1 MLDRLTQDTRLLR
14 LTAPAQ
20 LLAECVRGEEA
31 IGKPYSFEISALSP
45 DAAIPLKSLIGQ
57 AVLLQLVTAAGPNA
71 LRPFH
76 GHVTAAELLGSN
88 GGLARYKLRMEPW
101 TAFLA
106 QNRDS
111 RVFQDRSVCDILDA
125 VLGSWQGQGKLV
137 PEWRFEL
144 ADRAVYP
151 KRSLCTQYQESDWA
165 FAERLMAEEGLFYYY
180 EHRSDGH
187 VLVIADHNA
196 AFRPNEQASV
206 RFTQAG
212 AVMRED
218 SMDRWRVQ
226 ASLLTSEV
234 ALQSWDYRT
243 LDQRKVNAG
252 GKEAGAMTLVARDIP
267 GAYHYASREHG
278 QRLADRRLQALDVA
292 RNGATGAGTV
302 RTMAP
307 ATSFSL
313 QGEPASGGSGDYIVT
328 RVLHLMHNNLAA
340 ETHSS
345 IQQQLGIAPLQLLN
359 DSELSDS
366 LHAAGNAIAERPL
379 YRNRIDAIES
389 ALPYRS
395 GAEWKRPTVRGQQTA
410 IVVGAAGAPVHTD
423 RDHRV
428 KVQFH
433 WQRGQNSHSRLAPTM
448 QAGDAGAPADDS
460 AGTWVRVATPL
471 APIAGANW
479 GSNALPRVGQEVLV
493 DFLEGDIDRPVI
505 IGALYNGAG
514 QADAQHN
521 KVASGTGAA
530 TGNAPAWFPGEG
542 GGHAHPAA
550 LSGLKSQA
558 MQSSQSGSGAYSQL
572 VFDDTPGQ
580 SRIGLQRHAK
590 PHHGTAELNLGHLRH
605 QTDNQRLQTTGFGAE
620 LKTEHALAVR
630 AGRGLLL
637 SSQAARGAS
646 GHTLDSRQA
655 NSQVDGG
662 RQRQQALAE
671 QAKTH
676 RADLPKEAAADQ
688 LPAISGMARTA
699 ETLQARNG
707 EGVAAYDRPLLQV
720 DSPSGIVA
728 ATPVNS
734 VLSAGAASSIAAG
747 QDINFA
753 AQANLLHA
761 AGTGI
766 SLFTYGKANA
776 KEKPNQETGL
786 HLHAASGKFS
796 SQSQDGTTLLT
807 ADKTVTVAST
817 TADVNIA
824 AKQHVLLTTQGA
836 AIRIEGGN
844 IMLNAPGKVEFK
856 ASTKELSG
864 PGNSDATLPAL
875 PKAEQAE
882 NFLELNYRWDDMQP
896 MVGAPYKVTFAD
908 GTSREGKLDAKGFAR
923 LEGIP
928 NSMATVVYGEDERDA
943 KPRKQRKPNA
953 VYGMKASTQEE
964 AEAILAKYIEQENA
978 YLKDN
983 YFPDEIEEMLSAGE
997 GGSEL
1002 DYEFHYDDYRYEN
1015 EDAEDAHLELS
1026 YREQHEHEHEH
1037 AEDNEE
1043 GEEA

>member
-14 LTAPAQ
+14 LTAPSD

-31 IGKPYSFEISALSP
+31 IGKPYSFDISALST

-57 AVLLQLVTAAGPNA
+57 PILLELVTAAGPQA

-76 GHVTAAELLGSN
+76 GHVTAVELLGSN

-111 RVFQDRSVCDILDA
+111 RIFQDLSVCDILDA

-144 ADRAVYP
+144 ADRSIYP

-187 VLVIADHNA
+187 VLVIADHNP

-218 SMDRWRVQ
+218 SMDRWRMQ
-226 ASLLTSEV
+226 ASLLTTEV
-234 ALQSWDYRT
+234 SLQSWDYRT
-243 LDQRKVNAG
+243 LDQRKVSAS
-252 GKEAGAMTLVARDIP
+252 GKASGDITLAARDIP
-267 GAYHYASREHG
+267 GAYNYANREHG
-278 QRLADRRLQALDVA
+278 QRLAERRLEALDVA
-292 RNGATGAGTV
+292 RKSMTGAGTV

-307 ATSFSL
+307 ATTFAL
-313 QGEPASGGSGDYIVT
+313 QGEPASGGSGEYIVT

-340 ETHSS
+340 ETRSS
-345 IQQQLGIAPLQLLN
+345 IQQQIGIASLQLLN
-359 DSELSDS
+359 DAELTDS
-366 LHAAGNAIAERPL
+366 LHAVGKTIAERPL
-379 YRNRIDAIES
+379 YRNRIDAIDA

-395 GAEWKRPTVRGQQTA
+395 NAEWKRPTVQGQQTA
-410 IVVGAAGAPVHTD
+410 IVVGAASAPIHTD

-433 WQRGQNSHSRLAPTM
+433 WQRGQNSHSRLSPSL
-448 QAGDAGAPADDS
+448 QAGDTGAPADDS

-493 DFLEGDIDRPVI
+493 DFFEGDIDRPVI
-505 IGALYNGAG
+505 IGALYNGDG

-521 KVASGTGAA
+521 KIASGTGAA
-530 TGNAPAWFPGEG
+530 TGNAPAWFPGEA

-558 MQSSQSGSGAYSQL
+558 MQTSQSGSGAYSQL

-580 SRIGLQRHAK
+580 SRVGLQRHAK
-590 PHHGTAELNLGHLRH
+590 PHQGTAELNLGHLRH

-620 LKTEHALAVR
+620 LKTERALALR
-630 AGRGLLL
+630 AGEGMLL
-637 SSQAARGAS
+637 STQASRGAS
-646 GHTLDSRQA
+646 GKVLDARSAQSQIESASQLQVALTDQA
-655 NSQVDGG
+655 
-662 RQRQQALAE
+662 R
-671 QAKTH
+671 TH
-676 RADLPKEAAADQ
+676 RADLPKQVETDRLPVVAGLRHTSDTLSSRDAADA
-688 LPAISGMARTA
+688 PSPSA
-699 ETLQARNG
+699 
-707 EGVAAYDRPLLQV
+707 PLLQV

-728 ATPVNS
+728 VTPADALLSSDNS
-734 VLSAGAASSIAAG
+734 SSVTTN

-753 AQANLLHA
+753 AQANLLHSA
-761 AGTGI
+761 VGGI

-786 HLHAASGKFS
+786 HLHAASGKVS
-796 SQSQDGTTLLT
+796 SQSQESSTTLT
-807 ADKTVTVAST
+807 ADKSVTVASI
-817 TADVNIA
+817 TAEVNIV

-844 IMLNAPGKVEFK
+844 ITLNAPGKVEFK
-856 ASTKELSG
+856 ASKKELAG
-864 PGNSDATLPAL
+864 PARGEASLPAL
-875 PKAEQAE
+875 PKPSQAK
-882 NFLELNYRWDDMQP
+882 NDIDLLFHYDDLDAIP
-896 MVGAPYKVTFAD
+896 GAPYRVRFAD
-908 GTSREGKLDAKGFAR
+908 GTTREGTLDDKGEARLLSVPYGEYTVEFGEDPREWESPPLPEGLHKDPKVREEGRLAIEQAR
-923 LEGIP
+923 LE
-928 NSMATVVYGEDERDA
+928 YE
-943 KPRKQRKPNA
+943 RKQA
-953 VYGMKASTQEE
+953 
-964 AEAILAKYIEQENA
+964 
-978 YLKDN
+978 
-983 YFPDEIEEMLSAGE
+983 
-997 GGSEL
+997 
-1002 DYEFHYDDYRYEN
+1002 
-1015 EDAEDAHLELS
+1015 
-1026 YREQHEHEHEH
+1026 
-1037 AEDNEE
+1037 
-1043 GEEA
+1043 